1 MECSYSHA
9 CRDSINIKQIEPTI
23 KPFFFSF
30 DIASQLC
37 FLLLYSAFCSWDSAY
52 DISIFTSGSILPS
65 EDRAWERKTAK
76 LEKEKRTPFCL
87 LFWAFSLLVSII
99 IVVIAIV
106 PSYSMSWT
114 QGAAFPTG
122 SDLVSFT
129 SKLASY
135 LQISES
141 QNLSC
146 HTSEFREGVEGKCTP
161 SKEGVLL
168 HRNPFLHH

>member
-9 CRDSINIKQIEPTI
+9 YRDSINIKQIEPTI

-30 DIASQLC
+30 VIASQLC

-65 EDRAWERKTAK
+65 EDRAWERKTEK

-87 LFWAFSLLVSII
+87 LFWAFPLLASIT
-99 IVVIAIV
+99 IVAIAIV

-129 SKLASY
+129 SLPPHPIP
-135 LQISES
+135 LG
-141 QNLSC
+141 L
-146 HTSEFREGVEGKCTP
+146 P
-161 SKEGVLL
+161 SAPAPSTCLMHPTWAGDLF
-168 HRNPFLHH
+168 HPW